1 MSLPAGTPSMLT
13 KAVLLSR
20 AELLLKL
27 PEAWD
32 LIDMIRMGSLL
43 PLKEVGLVSLSTCNA
58 LSMMM
63 TKTEAWQTRAF
74 APFFSTLPIIWF
86 FNTTC

>member
-1 MSLPAGTPSMLT
+1 MLT

-43 PLKEVGLVSLSTCNA
+43 PLKEVGLVIYSY
-58 LSMMM
+58 
-63 TKTEAWQTRAF
+63 
-74 APFFSTLPIIWF
+74 
-86 FNTTC
+86 FNTHL